1 MAQNI
6 LINVLAP
13 FLFILSERE
22 SKMELKEQAISVLER
37 LKPETNKKTKAFV
50 SVGLQLSNA
59 MESQAL
65 IELKTNFCDH
75 KKCINCRIGANILRR
90 ES

>member
-6 LINVLAP
+6 LINAVAP
-13 FLFILSERE
+13 FLFVSAHRE
-22 SKMELKEQAISVLER
+22 A
-37 LKPETNKKTKAFV
+37 KPELQDRALTILQELPAEKNIKVNVFTKQ
-50 SVGLQLSNA
+50 GLKVENA
-59 MESQAL
+59 AESQAL

-75 KKCINCRIGANILRR
+75 KKCLICSIGANVLKR